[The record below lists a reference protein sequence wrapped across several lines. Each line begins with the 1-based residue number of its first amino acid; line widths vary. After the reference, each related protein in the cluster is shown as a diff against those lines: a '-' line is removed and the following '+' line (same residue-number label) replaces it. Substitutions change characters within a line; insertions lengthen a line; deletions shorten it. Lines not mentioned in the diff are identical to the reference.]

1 MDNIFRTSQQTN
13 YFDNLAISVRKI
25 YEDHPLGGKLNH
37 QVENGRPSTR
47 RILESVYRWPII
59 PLVYR
64 RFLCKM
70 MRQINFDLHWFDDFS
85 SYWSRILGGRPLWGV
100 HDFYFLMNLYRVR
113 FQNSQIPDTGD
124 ASIHLQSWQQPEL
137 LYQLFHL
144 VYKESMR
151 DHSELLR
158 LMFRYKK
165 KIRSFLEYGCG
176 TAPVTTAF
184 FDFYYS
190 SRRVNVYIADIQTIA
205 FHYGAYKFRRRT
217 NVTPVLLLSEDNFQI
232 RLKGQVDAIFCITVF
247 EHLNSPLETAQTFH
261 RSLPLGG
268 LLFFDYIK
276 SDGEGMDTLQGTS
289 ERDRVLDFVEDNFE
303 ILYGRISKEQS
314 MGLTIAKK
322 KNEASSY
329 VTAESL
335 DGDNSCKQS
344 NPIRLKFGI
353 NPI

>member
-1 MDNIFRTSQQTN
+1 MDNIFRAEQQTN
-13 YFDNLAISVRKI
+13 YFDNLAINVRSI
-25 YEDHPLGGKLNH
+25 YEDHPLDGELNDQGEGNRH
-37 QVENGRPSTR
+37 SARKIVEA
-47 RILESVYRWPII
+47 VYRLSII

-113 FQNSQIPDTGD
+113 FQSNQIPDTGD
-124 ASIHLQSWQQPEL
+124 ANIHLQSWQQPEL

-151 DHSELLR
+151 DQAELLR

-176 TAPVTTAF
+176 TAPVATSF
-184 FDFYYS
+184 FDFYKS
-190 SRRVNVYIADIQTIA
+190 SSRVNVYVADIQTIA
-205 FHYGAYKFRRRT
+205 FHYGAYKFRQHS
-217 NVTPVLLLSEDNFQI
+217 NVIPVLLAPEDNFQI
-232 RLKGQVDAIFCITVF
+232 RLKRKVDAIFCITVF

-261 RSLPLGG
+261 RTLPPGG

-276 SDGEGMDTLQGTS
+276 SDGEGMDTLQGTR

-303 ILYGRISKEQS
+303 IVYGRIAKEQN
-314 MGLTIAKK
+314 MGLTIVKR
-322 KNEASSY
+322 KN
-329 VTAESL
+329 
-335 DGDNSCKQS
+335 
-344 NPIRLKFGI
+344 
-353 NPI
+353 